1 MITDLPALA
10 LNRFGLGARPGDAAR
25 LANGTRGAL
34 LAELRPE
41 VAQLQADGLPT
52 TAVALTAIRKIQLER
67 KQAREPDAGKPP
79 QSGAA
84 MNGALGTTTRTPGD
98 VALRKQGP
106 ARFYVAEIAARID
119 RVYRADIGYVERL
132 VAFWS
137 NHFAIEAGAGQI
149 ERALVGAFEREA
161 IRPHVLGRFAEM
173 LVAVT
178 RHPAMLAYL
187 NNATSV
193 GPGSPA
199 GLRRDRGLNENH
211 ARELMELH
219 TIGVGAGYTQGDVTA
234 LAEVLSGWSFSRGD
248 SDRIPTGTFVF
259 RANAHQPG
267 ARTVFGRVYDQPGEK
282 QGLAVLADLAK
293 HPATA
298 THIAT
303 KLARSFVADDP
314 PASLVARLAATF
326 LSSGGDLLQLARDLI
341 ASDEAW
347 HGPGKF
353 RTPQQFLWSAVR
365 ALQVQPKPELA
376 ARILGTLGQMPWDP
390 ASPAGFDDRSATWL
404 APDAM
409 TSRLDAAEQ
418 LAQLVDPTVEPALL
432 LDDLFGGTASPK
444 TREAVARAESQ
455 SQGLALL
462 LMSPEFQRI

>member
-1 MITDLPALA
+1 MTTDLATLA
-10 LNRFGLGARPGDAAR
+10 LNRFGLGARPGDVARAAPDP
-25 LANGTRGAL
+25 RGVL
-34 LAELRPE
+34 RSELRP
-41 VAQLQADGLPT
+41 D
-52 TAVALTAIRKIQLER
+52 VALLEADNLPPTPVALSALQEIKMAR
-67 KQAREPDAGKPP
+67 KQARETDAGNPP
-79 QSGAA
+79 RSGVATGGATSTETTMRGDAA
-84 MNGALGTTTRTPGD
+84 SGMP
-98 VALRKQGP
+98 GP
-106 ARFYVAEIAARID
+106 ARFYVAEIAARIE
-119 RVYRADIGYVERL
+119 RVQQADIGYVERL

-149 ERALVGAFEREA
+149 ERGLVGAFEREA
-161 IRPHVLGRFAEM
+161 IRPHVLGRFADM
-173 LVAVT
+173 LLAVT

-193 GPGSPA
+193 GPGSPL

-211 ARELMELH
+211 ARELLELH
-219 TIGVGAGYTQGDVTA
+219 TVGVGAGYTQADVTA
-234 LAEVLSGWSFSRGD
+234 LAKVLSGWSFSRGD
-248 SDRIPTGTFVF
+248 SDRSPIGSFAF
-259 RANAHQPG
+259 RANGHEPG
-267 ARTVFGRVYDQPGEK
+267 ARTVFGKVYNQVGEK
-282 QGLAVLADLAK
+282 QGLAVLADLAR

-303 KLARSFVADDP
+303 KLGRCFVADDP

-326 LSSGGDLLQLARDLI
+326 KTGDGDLLQLSRDLI

-347 HGPGKF
+347 QGPGKF

-365 ALQVQPKPELA
+365 ALQVQPKPALT

-390 ASPAGFDDRSATWL
+390 PSPAGFDDRSATWL

-418 LAQLVDPTVEPALL
+418 LAQLVDPSVEPAIL
-432 LDDLFGGTASPK
+432 LDDLFGGTASAK

-455 SQGLALL
+455 RQGLALL